1 MVAVAGNTQF
11 NVGDNFTALKA
22 NAYPRGCF
30 SYAVNTA
37 SINLTTSPVLMM
49 SINWTAESTRI
60 YRISYYEPQILLPST
75 PATVDMTIRVDNAVG
90 AQVAKSTYSS
100 STTTTHLFSSV
111 ILTGLNGPV
120 TYAGC
125 LVASSVTGTPS
136 ATRGATQNAVLLVED
151 IGGT

>member
-1 MVAVAGNTQF
+1 MPSVAGNTQF

-49 SINWTAESTRI
+49 SITWTAESTRI
-60 YRISYYEPQILLPST
+60 YKITYFEPQILLPTS
-75 PATVDMTIRVDNAVG
+75 PATVDMTIRVDNAAG
-90 AQVAKSTYSS
+90 AQVAQSRISS
-100 STTTTHLFSSV
+100 PTTTTDLFCSV
-111 ILTGLNGPV
+111 ILTGLSGLK

-125 LVASSVTGTPS
+125 LVASSTTGTPS
-136 ATRGATQNAVLLVED
+136 ATRGATQNALMFIED